1 MQLGSNLHWIKL
13 ANFYYQC
20 PDRDLGADPVIRL
33 VGRFASSAPAYISC
47 FGADRRR
54 LPMRRLPVR
63 RLPVRRLSMRTRT
76 TLIEAETHATY
87 TLPDYSYTYM
97 KRPKLVRGARPFHG
111 SKTAAGM
118 CADPPLT
125 QTDRLCRNRASE
137 RARGALH
144 THDASRGCSCLVP
157 AQSSAELGRGW
168 AWTLGFKDEQ
178 PLDDDAPRFVH
189 VNLCTSLSTCRTSDP
204 RDPGLRRRRSSRF
217 LGTFG
222 GVSKRGRV
230 GGEGLGVQLAGR
242 D

>member
-1 MQLGSNLHWIKL
+1 MADCILMQLGSNLHWIKL

-33 VGRFASSAPAYISC
+33 VGRFASSAPAHISC

-125 QTDRLCRNRASE
+125 QTDRQTDRPSWP
-137 RARGALH
+137 G
-144 THDASRGCSCLVP
+144 
-157 AQSSAELGRGW
+157 
-168 AWTLGFKDEQ
+168 GFG
-178 PLDDDAPRFVH
+178 PIRPVF
-189 VNLCTSLSTCRTSDP
+189 
-204 RDPGLRRRRSSRF
+204 
-217 LGTFG
+217 
-222 GVSKRGRV
+222 
-230 GGEGLGVQLAGR
+230 
-242 D
+242 